1 VSEGLSVTSDS
12 LEAHLQVKRYGDF
25 TLTDAVRPALEV
37 PIRPRE
43 GYRLEVFRDQESR
56 LRLPMIFASVSA
68 EKLFDTFLALLE
80 PLGDTL
86 HVVLE
91 SSHGR
96 KDGGHVDFRR
106 NKIDAPVLASHF
118 CDFEDL
124 ILNDGCTGI
133 AVLSARGPME
143 VQFDEHKL
151 FAVYAPKVGRFRRA
165 LKEMGVRR
173 RRVLPMLCEAEH
185 LHYSNDDYADQFE
198 QLALRLGVA
207 DFESVPADGIE

>member
-1 VSEGLSVTSDS
+1 MTSDS
-12 LEAHLQVKRYGDF
+12 LETHLQIRRYGDF

-43 GYRLEVFRDQESR
+43 GYRLEVFRDRSSR
-56 LRLPMIFASVSA
+56 LRLPMLFASVSA
-68 EKLFDTFLALLE
+68 ERIFDTFLALLE
-80 PLGDTL
+80 PLGDTV

-96 KDGGHVDFRR
+96 KDGSHADFRR
-106 NKIDAPVLASHF
+106 NRIDTPVLASHF

-124 ILNDGCTGI
+124 LLNDGCTGVAI
-133 AVLSARGPME
+133 LSARSPME

-151 FAVYAPKVGRFRRA
+151 FTVYAPKISPFRRA
-165 LKEMGVRR
+165 LKSQGIRR
-173 RRVLPMLCEAEH
+173 RRILPMISEAEH

-198 QLALRLGVA
+198 QLAMRIGVA
-207 DFESVPADGIE
+207 DFESVPADDMN